1 MLATANTSVSN
12 IVMGIF
18 SSAALLSIF
27 WPVSYTH
34 LDVYKRQGLHGAA
47 IFAAGEQVHDG
58 NADHHDPEYPREG
71 GPAFIKK
78 YGISRIAA
86 EVAVCILPMDEK
98 EKNTLL
104 QKIMEH

>member
-1 MLATANTSVSN
+1 MQPVLIKEFSGLNQ
-12 IVMGIF
+12 IVGRCRLGQE
-18 SSAALLSIF
+18 SEEDA
-27 WPVSYTH
+27 
-34 LDVYKRQGLHGAA
+34 
-47 IFAAGEQVHDG
+47 
-58 NADHHDPEYPREG
+58 
-71 GPAFIKK
+71 AFIKE

>member
-1 MLATANTSVSN
+1 MRIDLNQ
-12 IVMGIF
+12 IVGRCRLGQE
-18 SSAALLSIF
+18 SEEDA
-27 WPVSYTH
+27 
-34 LDVYKRQGLHGAA
+34 
-47 IFAAGEQVHDG
+47 
-58 NADHHDPEYPREG
+58 
-71 GPAFIKK
+71 AFIKE